1 MSFDYFVSRHFFGTL
16 CKCAEHTHCRNRK
29 AKTKMP
35 TCKLPFAL
43 NKFPLIIVALVL
55 LLPSRFSIAGHKLLF
70 HKSSAVYSYAT
81 LVRYQLKD
89 HFTPSTPPPPHPSP
103 PIHPHTLFPSS
114 PNERSSGYKHTE
126 KNNYESG
133 LITRIYKMLIL
144 TNCACRPCSES
155 FARVIWK
162 CKDHEEH

>member
-1 MSFDYFVSRHFFGTL
+1 MQAAFG
-16 CKCAEHTHCRNRK
+16 
-29 AKTKMP
+29 
-35 TCKLPFAL
+35 L

-81 LVRYQLKD
+81 LMRYQLKD
-89 HFTPSTPPPPHPSP
+89 HFTPSTPPPPTTT
-103 PIHPHTLFPSS
+103 HTPSS
-114 PNERSSGYKHTE
+114 RLPQMKGPLVIKHTE

-133 LITRIYKMLIL
+133 LITGIYKMLIL